1 MTEWKDNKRQQ
12 ISKKKKLCCFP
23 VICHRVLLFETLK
36 FGLLIFSKEVSYIIF
51 GASLFYLYIQPAA
64 RTFSL
69 YDSFFSSFSGLVF
82 FCSDIKKIYI
92 RLSNFRNFRKLMFNF
107 WNVSHIVEN
116 EKVPR
121 NHLRSIATSSD
132 VIKEQFT
139 KLSSSICSCVVCYGL
154 WSLSF
159 QWNIRI
165 IQSK

>member
-1 MTEWKDNKRQQ
+1 MLPSNLSSSFFVWDFEIQTFNIYYRNK
-12 ISKKKKLCCFP
+12 LYYF
-23 VICHRVLLFETLK
+23 LGFLFL
-36 FGLLIFSKEVSYIIF
+36 SRY
-51 GASLFYLYIQPAA
+51 PA

-69 YDSFFSSFSGLVF
+69 WGIASVPSTGW
-82 FCSDIKKIYI
+82 CSDIKKIYI